1 MRRTALVVE
10 NHHDLRSAIVAALAR
25 EHIEC
30 DAVLDGET
38 ARIRLRDHQYQYI
51 FVDDDDATAASTLLK
66 DLARQPNAPQIVIL
80 TEIDRQDDVRFL
92 RKPFDSKQL
101 LARVKP

>member
-30 DAVLDGET
+30 DAVLNGD
-38 ARIRLRDHQYQYI
+38 AARLRLREHEYQYI
-51 FVDDDDATAASTLLK
+51 FVDEDDATAAATLLK
-66 DLARQPNAPQIVIL
+66 DLAGQPNAPQIVIL
-80 TEIDRQDDVRFL
+80 TEFDRHDDVQFL

-101 LARVKP
+101 LARVKR

>member
-30 DAVLDGET
+30 DAVLNGE
-38 ARIRLRDHQYQYI
+38 AARLRLREHRYEYI
-51 FVDDDDATAASTLLK
+51 FVDDDDATAATALLN
-66 DLARQPNAPQIVIL
+66 DLASLPDAPKLVVL
-80 TEIDRQDDVRFL
+80 TEFDRADNLPFL
-92 RKPFDSKQL
+92 QKPFDSKQL
-101 LARVKP
+101 LARVKR

>member
-30 DAVLDGET
+30 DAVLDGES
-38 ARIRLRDHQYQYI
+38 ARLRLRDHQYQFI
-51 FVDDDDATAASTLLK
+51 IVDDDDETAAATLLK
-66 DLARQPNAPQIVIL
+66 DLAGQANAPRIVLL
-80 TEIDRQDDVRFL
+80 TEFDRLDDVPFL

-101 LARVKP
+101 LARVKS